1 VSEKIPFSKNP
12 KAIHFQRRD
21 GTDLQILISQDA
33 APNRYRLHWK
43 GDMLL
48 LHVPRG
54 TASKTI
60 DQILH
65 RHRRWIQNQ
74 LNRTVLRVQSPERKT
89 ETENPFLSPDPVF
102 MDGIPFFLAWEKNEQ
117 TEIVWNHQN
126 RLLLLKST
134 EEKKRDYQEIVTQWA
149 MHIFFARIKD
159 ILNSYKKTL
168 EIQPQKVFVRP
179 TRSQWGSMSRK
190 GNMSLSWSLFAFEEK
205 ILRYIILHEL
215 AHIPFPNHS
224 QKFWDF
230 IQKKMPD
237 YRQIKKDLLNRY
249 PSPRWLDPFQGNRRS
264 LELLNWK
271 EDFKNIE

>member
-1 VSEKIPFSKNP
+1 MF
-12 KAIHFQRRD
+12 
-21 GTDLQILISQDA
+21 
-33 APNRYRLHWK
+33 
-43 GDMLL
+43 

-65 RHRRWIQNQ
+65 RHRRWIQNR
-74 LNRTVLRVQSPERKT
+74 LSRPDLKVQFPEKNH
-89 ETENPFLSPDPVF
+89 EMGNPFLSPDPFF
-102 MDGIPFFLAWEKNEQ
+102 MDGIPFYLAWEKKEQ
-117 TEIVWNHQN
+117 TEIVIDRHN

-134 EEKKRDYQEIVTQWA
+134 EEKKKDFQIIITQWA
-149 MHIFFARIKD
+149 IHSFFSTIRS

-168 EIQPQKVFVRP
+168 GIQPQKVFVRP
-179 TRSQWGSMSRK
+179 TRSQWGSMSKNR
-190 GNMSLSWSLFAFEEK
+190 NMSLSWSLFAFEEK

-224 QKFWDF
+224 QQFWNF

-237 YRQIKKDLLNRY
+237 YRQIKKDLLNSY

-264 LELLNWK
+264 LELPNWK
-271 EDFKNIE
+271 EDFRNIE